1 MRSSVLATVESHRC
15 FGGTQSVYLH
25 NSESTR
31 SPMRVGVFQPEGEGP
46 FPVLYFLSGLTCTEQ
61 NFITKAAVQRYA
73 AEVGMMVVAPDTS
86 PREVDLPGADESY
99 DFGTG
104 ASFYLDATEPPWASH
119 YRMYSYVTHELP
131 KWIAQHLPADT
142 HRQGICGHSMGGHGA
157 LMIGI
162 KNPDVFRSVS
172 AFSPICAPMQC
183 PWGQKAFQGYLGS
196 DAQAWAQYDSV
207 ELIKARGYARELL
220 VDLGSDDPFV
230 VQQLK
235 PELLQ
240 AACRQRNVRL
250 SLRWQS
256 GYDHS
261 YYFISTFIK
270 DHVRF
275 HSDRLR

>member
-1 MRSSVLATVESHRC
+1 MK
-15 FGGTQSVYLH
+15 
-25 NSESTR
+25 
-31 SPMRVGVFQPEGEGP
+31 VGVFQPEGPGP

-61 NFITKAAVQRYA
+61 NFITKAHVQRYA

-86 PREVDLPGADESY
+86 PRELDLPGAEDSY
-99 DFGTG
+99 DFGSG
-104 ASFYLDATEPPWASH
+104 ASFYVDATQAPWAAN
-119 YRMYSYVTHELP
+119 YRMYSYVVHELP
-131 KWIAQHLPADT
+131 KWVAGQFPVDP

-157 LMIGI
+157 LMIGV

-172 AFSPICAPMQC
+172 AFSPICAPTQC
-183 PWGQKAFQGYLGS
+183 PWGIKAFEGYLGE
-196 DAQAWAQYDSV
+196 DALAWAQYDTT
-207 ELIKARGYARELL
+207 ELIKNRGYSREIL
-220 VDLGSDDPFV
+220 VDIGSDDPFV

-261 YYFISTFIK
+261 YYFISSFIK
-270 DHVRF
+270 DHIRF
-275 HSDRLR
+275 HADRLR